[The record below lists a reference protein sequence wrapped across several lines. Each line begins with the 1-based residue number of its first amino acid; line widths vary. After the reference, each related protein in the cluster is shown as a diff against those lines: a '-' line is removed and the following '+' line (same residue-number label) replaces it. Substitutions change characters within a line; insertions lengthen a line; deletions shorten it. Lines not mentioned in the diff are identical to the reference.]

1 LDERRI
7 RFELSLTEDA
17 LNLDGLDSWAGIK
30 VGEILNK
37 EFVLRWNLISLNE
50 NNGAGAKQLFLR

>member
-1 LDERRI
+1 MDERRI

-30 VGEILNK
+30 VGEILTE
-37 EFVLRWNLISLNE
+37 EFALRWKLISSNA
-50 NNGAGAKQLFLR
+50 NNGARVKQ